1 MRFLSLYLL
10 VPALRTALGSVQPRE
25 IRSLSEEHLRMV
37 ATADPPEWQSVTEG
51 HLGKML
57 IPRASGSQN
66 NTLVQEYI
74 SSVFNQL
81 GWHAESTRFTED
93 TPIGS
98 VEFTNLIFTFDPGA
112 ARKIILSAHFDSKWF
127 PDYPANTFIGATDS
141 AAPCAMLMDLAE
153 SLTPLLAARK
163 ERVDG
168 GRAILRPG
176 FDEEEAAETTLQIVF
191 FDGEEAFH
199 DWTDT
204 DSIYGAR
211 HLAELWEDTFL
222 PPQHPLMARRMGPNP
237 TVLNTI
243 DTLVLLDLLG
253 SKSPRIYS
261 YFRETDWLH
270 GAMSS
275 ADERLRKAQLV
286 QVERGEDGWFPMARM
301 NKGMIGDDH
310 VPFLQRGVNILHVIS
325 NPFPRVWHTL
335 GDDAT
340 ALSMPAM
347 RRWNRILRVFTAE
360 YLGLAPETPPAN
372 RALNELTP
380 QR

>member
-1 MRFLSLYLL
+1 
-10 VPALRTALGSVQPRE
+10 
-25 IRSLSEEHLRMV
+25 
-37 ATADPPEWQSVTEG
+37 
-51 HLGKML
+51 
-57 IPRASGSQN
+57 
-66 NTLVQEYI
+66 
-74 SSVFNQL
+74 
-81 GWHAESTRFTED
+81 
-93 TPIGS
+93 
-98 VEFTNLIFTFDPGA
+98 
-112 ARKIILSAHFDSKWF
+112 
-127 PDYPANTFIGATDS
+127 
-141 AAPCAMLMDLAE
+141 MLMDLAE

-204 DSIYGAR
+204 DSIYGARWVQIQTKRGSAGSYSHHR

-310 VPFLQRGVNILHVIS
+310 VPVSISLSSDLHLA
-325 NPFPRVWHTL
+325 TL
-335 GDDAT
+335 HPP
-340 ALSMPAM
+340 SSP
-347 RRWNRILRVFTAE
+347 
-360 YLGLAPETPPAN
+360 PPPAHPYSHLPVPTT
-372 RALNELTP
+372 RSQHPPRHLEPIPESMAYIRRETRVPFLRITPLIAGRRDRSVHARDETVESDLTSLHRRIP
-380 QR
+380 RTRTRDSSSK